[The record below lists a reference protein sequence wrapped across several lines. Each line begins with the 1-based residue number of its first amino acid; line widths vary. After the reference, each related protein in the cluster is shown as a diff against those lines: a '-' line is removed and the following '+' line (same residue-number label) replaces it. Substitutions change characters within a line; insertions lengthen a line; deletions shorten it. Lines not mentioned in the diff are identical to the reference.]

1 MKILNFGSLN
11 IDNVYTVDHF
21 IRPGETMS
29 TEGMEIYCG
38 GKGLNQSIALAR
50 AGASVWH
57 AGAIGASDGNCLL
70 ETLKDAGVETELI
83 RHTKGVSGHTIIQ
96 VDRSGQNCIL
106 LYGGANQEITK
117 QQADETLS
125 RFEEGDILLL
135 QNEINELPYIIQKAS
150 EKHMKIYL
158 NPSPADKALFS
169 MPLDKISCFILNE
182 IEASD
187 IITEFSCGKSKNQE
201 LEAEQ
206 LIERLHEI
214 YPKAAILLTLGSK
227 GSIYFDG
234 EKQYKQPAVRVAAV
248 DTTGAG
254 DTFTGYFIASLSQG
268 LTVEKALERASK
280 AAAIAVTRN
289 GASISIPGSE
299 EVDSYGETEKAMV

>member
-1 MKILNFGSLN
+1 MRILNFGSLN
-11 IDNVYTVDHF
+11 IDNVYTVEHF
-21 IRPGETMS
+21 VRPGETMS
-29 TEGMEIYCG
+29 SDAMGIYCG

-50 AGASVWH
+50 AGAKVFH
-57 AGAIGASDGNCLL
+57 AGAIGASDGEQLL
-70 ETLKDAGVETELI
+70 KILKETGVETEFI
-83 RHTKGVSGHTIIQ
+83 KKIEGVSGHTIIQ
-96 VDRSGQNCIL
+96 VDKHGQNCIL

-117 QQADETLS
+117 QQVEDTLDW
-125 RFEEGDILLL
+125 FDEGDILLL
-135 QNEINELPYIIQKAS
+135 QNEINGLPYIIQKAS
-150 EKHMKIYL
+150 EKNMEIYL
-158 NPSPADKALFS
+158 NPSPATKALFS

-214 YPKAAILLTLGSK
+214 YPKAAILLTLGVD

-234 EKQYKQPAVRVAAV
+234 KSQYRQPAVRVAAI

-289 GASISIPGSE
+289 GASISIPSSE

>member
-1 MKILNFGSLN
+1 MRILNFGSLN
-11 IDNVYTVDHF
+11 IDNVYTVEHF
-21 IRPGETMS
+21 VRPGETMS
-29 TEGMEIYCG
+29 SDAMGIYCG

-50 AGASVWH
+50 AGAKVFH
-57 AGAIGASDGNCLL
+57 AGAIGASDGEQLL
-70 ETLKDAGVETELI
+70 KILKETGVETEFI
-83 RHTKGVSGHTIIQ
+83 KKIEGVSGHTIIQ
-96 VDRSGQNCIL
+96 VDKHGQNCIL

-117 QQADETLS
+117 QQVEDTLDW
-125 RFEEGDILLL
+125 FDEGDILLL
-135 QNEINELPYIIQKAS
+135 QNEINGLPYIIQKAS
-150 EKHMKIYL
+150 EKNMEIYL
-158 NPSPADKALFS
+158 NPSPATKALFS

-214 YPKAAILLTLGSK
+214 YPKAAILLTLGVD

-234 EKQYKQPAVRVAAV
+234 KSQYRQSAVRVAAV

-289 GASISIPGSE
+289 GASISIPRSE